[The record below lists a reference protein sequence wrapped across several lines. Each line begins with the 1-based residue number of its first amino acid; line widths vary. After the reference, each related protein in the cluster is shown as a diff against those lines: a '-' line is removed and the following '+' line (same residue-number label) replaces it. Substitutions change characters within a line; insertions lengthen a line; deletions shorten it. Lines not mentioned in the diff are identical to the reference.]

1 MKIENNRPIRSSQA
15 RGNGKTSASGNFAA
29 SFASEPSVTP
39 LAAAPIMSAVD
50 ALFALQEIPDATAE
64 RKRATARGN
73 QILDRLEDL
82 KMGLLTGTMS
92 PAKLTDLMNLARTQ
106 SQSITDPGL
115 RDLLGEIEVRAA
127 VELAKLDQ
135 QDPGQG

>member
-1 MKIENNRPIRSSQA
+1 MKIENNRPIRSSQP
-15 RGNGKTSASGNFAA
+15 RGGGKSTASGDFAA
-29 SFASEPSVTP
+29 SFASETSAAP
-39 LAAAPIMSAVD
+39 LASAPITSGVD
-50 ALFALQEIPDATAE
+50 ALFALQELPDATAE
-64 RKRATARGN
+64 RRRATARGS

-92 PAKLTDLMNLARTQ
+92 SAKLTDLMTLARTQ
-106 SQSITDPGL
+106 SQTITDPEL

-135 QDPGQG
+135 QQQG